1 MKAPTHLVQLS
12 IWKVG
17 SGTLAMDIQKSSLK
31 IKYIKELM
39 NETIL
44 VVFSFCFLFTIDVK
58 CSK

>member
-12 IWKVG
+12 IWRGG
-17 SGTLAMDIQKSSLK
+17 SGTLAMGIQINSLK

-39 NETIL
+39 NETI
-44 VVFSFCFLFTIDVK
+44 VVFFSFYFLFTVDVK